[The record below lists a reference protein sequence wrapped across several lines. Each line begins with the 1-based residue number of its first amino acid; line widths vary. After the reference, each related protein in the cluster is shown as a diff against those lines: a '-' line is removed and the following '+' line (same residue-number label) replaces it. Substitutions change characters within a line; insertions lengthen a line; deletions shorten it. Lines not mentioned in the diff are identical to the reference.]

1 MNKKRTVFAFI
12 ILIVILG
19 GSLYFNFSSV
29 NRDFASLDLE
39 STDLQPEESITQE
52 DVTKLNTEQ
61 LQKLAE
67 YGITMKYV
75 KKLVLLQYILR

>member
-1 MNKKRTVFAFI
+1 MKKKRTVFAFI

-19 GSLYFNFSSV
+19 GSLYFNFRSV
-29 NRDFASLDLE
+29 NRDFASPDLE